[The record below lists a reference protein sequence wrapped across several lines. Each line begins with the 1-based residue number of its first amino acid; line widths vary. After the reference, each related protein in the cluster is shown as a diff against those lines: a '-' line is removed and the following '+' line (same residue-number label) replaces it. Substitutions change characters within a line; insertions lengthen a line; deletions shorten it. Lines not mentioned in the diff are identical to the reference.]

1 MTGAAFFDLDRTLL
15 PHASGT
21 IFAKHLEA
29 EGILSK
35 ASSVPGADLMVKA
48 YDVFGETKLNMRL
61 AKLAV
66 RAAKGWS
73 VAAVEQAAKN
83 AVPDLVDAIGG
94 YGKVIIDQHRAA
106 GDKLVIASTSPVV
119 LMAPLADALGFDA
132 VIGTEWQSEGGVFI
146 GKAEGE
152 FVWGPKKREAIKA
165 WAHNNGVSL
174 AESTAYTDSYYDT
187 PMLTA
192 VGTAVAVNPDA
203 RLAGV
208 AALQGWEIRYFDAP
222 PGVLKVA
229 GFEMQ
234 DWMRSLT
241 RPEMAPNAKWQFSG
255 VENVPKEGAAIL
267 TFNHRS
273 YFDVMAMQQLFA
285 LVDRPSRFLGKAEL
299 FDNPVVGPIARLA
312 GGIRV
317 DRGSGSAKPLE
328 KASEALRAGE
338 VVSLAPQGTIP
349 RGQQFY
355 DPVLVGRPGAAQ
367 LAKDAGKVPVI
378 PVALWGTE
386 AVWPRNEK
394 VPHFNLV
401 SPPTVSVTV
410 GEPVDL
416 KYRSAKTDTV
426 RIMDAISALLP
437 EDAKSQIEPTKAQLE
452 KTFPAGYEM
461 TEDDLRLPSGELAS

>member
-29 EGILSK
+29 EGIHS
-35 ASSVPGADLMVKA
+35 AAASVPGAELMVKA

-66 RAAKGWS
+66 RGAKGWS
-73 VAAVEQAAKN
+73 VKAVERAAKN
-83 AVPDLVDAIGG
+83 SVSDLIDAIGG

-119 LMAPLADALGFDA
+119 LMAPLAKALGFDA
-132 VIGTEWQSEGGVFI
+132 VIGTEWKSEGGVFV
-146 GKAEGE
+146 GKADGE
-152 FVWGPKKREAIKA
+152 FVWGPKKRKAIKR
-165 WAHNNGVSL
+165 WAHENGVSL
-174 AESTAYTDSYYDT
+174 KESTAYTDSYYDT

-203 RLAGV
+203 RLAAV

-234 DWMRSLT
+234 DAMSWLT
-241 RPEMAPNAKWQFSG
+241 RPELAPNAKWQFSG
-255 VENVPKEGAAIL
+255 VENVPTEGAAIL
-267 TFNHRS
+267 AFNHRS
-273 YFDVMAMQQLFA
+273 YFDVMAMQQLFGI
-285 LVDRPSRFLGKAEL
+285 VDRPSRFLGKAEL

-317 DRGSGSAKPLE
+317 DRGSGSSEPLE
-328 KASEALRAGE
+328 KAVEALRAGE
-338 VVSLAPQGTIP
+338 IVSIAPQGTIP
-349 RGQQFY
+349 RGQKFF

-367 LAKDAGKVPVI
+367 LAKDGGKVPVI
-378 PVALWGTE
+378 PIGLWGTE
-386 AVWPRNEK
+386 KVWPRNEK
-394 VPHFNLV
+394 VPNFNLV
-401 SPPTVSVTV
+401 KPPPVSVAV

-416 KYRSAKTDTV
+416 KYRSTRTDTV
-426 RIMDAISALLP
+426 RIMEAISALLP
-437 EDAKSQIEPTKAQLE
+437 EEAHTRIEPTAAQLA
-452 KTFPAGYEM
+452 KTFPADYEM
-461 TEDDLRLPSGELAS
+461 TEEDLLLPNGERAS